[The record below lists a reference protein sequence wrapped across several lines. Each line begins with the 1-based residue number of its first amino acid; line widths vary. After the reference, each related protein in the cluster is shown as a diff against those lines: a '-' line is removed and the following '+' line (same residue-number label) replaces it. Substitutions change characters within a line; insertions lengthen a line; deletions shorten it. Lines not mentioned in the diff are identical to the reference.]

1 MIKFFRKIRQN
12 LLSEGKTRKYFK
24 YAIGEIF
31 LVVIGILIALSINNW
46 NEKQKEEKSELL
58 ILKTLQKDFIENK
71 KIFSDIVDKQTF
83 VIGNCKSLIECFE
96 RKNVQYKRDSIGR
109 FIYYGAFNFYRA
121 EPILGGYQA
130 MVGSGD
136 LKILKSETLKS
147 KLALFSAEI
156 NQGFEDESLSINLLN
171 TLHNEFKSIET
182 LFLDDKLRQS
192 IGLSKI
198 KEDSEEQNIIIS
210 NLYQNSNILHPLFIK
225 TGIETNRLKL
235 YVKMLDYSNEIL
247 SLVESE
253 LKEKMTKA

>member
-1 MIKFFRKIRQN
+1 M
-12 LLSEGKTRKYFK
+12 
-24 YAIGEIF
+24 
-31 LVVIGILIALSINNW
+31 
-46 NEKQKEEKSELL
+46 
-58 ILKTLQKDFIENK
+58 
-71 KIFSDIVDKQTF
+71 
-83 VIGNCKSLIECFE
+83 
-96 RKNVQYKRDSIGR
+96 
-109 FIYYGAFNFYRA
+109 
-121 EPILGGYQA
+121 GGYQA

-182 LFLDDKLRQS
+182 LFLDNKLRQS
-192 IGLSKI
+192 IGLSKV

-225 TGIETNRLKL
+225 TGVETNRLKL

-247 SLVESE
+247 NLVESE
-253 LKEKMTKA
+253 LKEKITKA